1 MNLPPLLGA
10 AVPAPRLTDAETAAL
25 LALQPAIDDVVGPL
39 AAQHDAAGRYP
50 TEAVAALK
58 ACGILRLALPEAL
71 GGIGASHV
79 ASLEAQVRLAAA
91 DSAVAQV
98 YKVHDELTREILAF
112 CPEELVPRLASMV
125 LDDGVILGL
134 AAAEAGRTVAD
145 PLTTTCIPAPG
156 GGWVVNGSKIYTTGA
171 AEADVIAVWGVN
183 PAEFTPEN
191 PFRALQL
198 VLVPAGTPG
207 VTIHRDW
214 DAMGQRATDSG
225 AITFE
230 DVTVGPEATASVPGR
245 APLPHSGARFE
256 AGFAAINVGIGIG
269 ALRAAAPFVTSRS
282 RPWPSA
288 GVDNAAD
295 DPMVRRTAGVLA
307 ADLAAAHALT
317 LRCGELLDAFERGE
331 LGRTE
336 LAIPVYA
343 ARSAADR
350 AGLAAASD
358 VFTLMGTRSVQRT
371 NGFDRYWRNVRTL
384 SLHDPVEWKH
394 AEIGQHVLT
403 GWDPPPGIYT

>member
-1 MNLPPLLGA
+1 MTLPPLLGA
-10 AVPAPRLTDAETAAL
+10 AVPAPRLSDAETAAL

-39 AAQHDAAGRYP
+39 AAQHDATGRYP

-58 ACGILRLALPEAL
+58 ASGILRLALPEAL
-71 GGIGASHV
+71 GGVGASHV

-112 CPEELVPRLASMV
+112 CPEGLVPRLASMI
-125 LDDGVILGL
+125 LDDGLILGL

-145 PLTTTCIPAPG
+145 PLTTTCLPAQG
-156 GGWVVNGSKIYTTGA
+156 GGWTVNGSKIYTTGA

-198 VLVPAGTPG
+198 VLVPAGAPG

-225 AITFE
+225 AVTFE

-317 LRCGELLDAFERGE
+317 MRCGELLDAFERGE

-336 LAIPVYA
+336 LAVPIYA

-358 VFTLMGTRSVQRT
+358 VFSLMGTRSVQRT